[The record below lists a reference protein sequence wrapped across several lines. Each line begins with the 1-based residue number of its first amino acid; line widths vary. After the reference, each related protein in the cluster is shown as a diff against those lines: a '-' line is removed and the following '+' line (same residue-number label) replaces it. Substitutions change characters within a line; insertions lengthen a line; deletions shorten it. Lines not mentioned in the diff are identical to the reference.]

1 MEDYQIV
8 DLYWARSE
16 HAIRETDEK
25 YGRLLQ
31 SISYSLLSSRE
42 DAEECV
48 NDTYM
53 EAWQRMPEDRPI
65 YLGAYLSKIIRCL
78 SVDRFRAT
86 HRQKRGGMGQILEEL
101 TECIPGGESPQE
113 AYENRELARVINGFL
128 EELDEEKRRMFVR
141 RYFYSD
147 SVEAIA
153 NRLKVSVSKVKTM
166 LFRLRGALKRRLE
179 EEGISL

>member
-31 SISYSLLSSRE
+31 SISYSLL
-42 DAEECV
+42 
-48 NDTYM
+48 
-53 EAWQRMPEDRPI
+53 
-65 YLGAYLSKIIRCL
+65 
-78 SVDRFRAT
+78 DRFRAT

-147 SVEAIA
+147 SVDAIA
-153 NRLKVSVSKVKTM
+153 NRLKVSVSKVKTT
-166 LFRLRGALKRRLE
+166 LFRLRGELKRRLE

>member
-128 EELDEEKRRMFVR
+128 EDLDEEKRRMFVR

-153 NRLKVSVSKVKTM
+153 NRLKVSVSKVKTT
-166 LFRLRGALKRRLE
+166 LFRLRGELKRRLE

>member
-31 SISYSLLSSRE
+31 GISYSLLSSRE

-147 SVEAIA
+147 SVDAIA
-153 NRLKVSVSKVKTM
+153 NRLKVSVSKVKTT
-166 LFRLRGALKRRLE
+166 LFRLRGELRRRLE

>member
-128 EELDEEKRRMFVR
+128 EDLDEEKRRMFVR

-153 NRLKVSVSKVKTM
+153 NRLKVSVSKVKTT
-166 LFRLRGALKRRLE
+166 LFRLRGELKRRLE
-179 EEGISL
+179 EEGIRL

>member
-128 EELDEEKRRMFVR
+128 EDLDEEKRRMFVR

-153 NRLKVSVSKVKTM
+153 NRLKVSASKVKTT
-166 LFRLRGALKRRLE
+166 LFRLRGELKRRLE

>member
-113 AYENRELARVINGFL
+113 AYENCELARVINGFL

-147 SVEAIA
+147 SVDAIA
-153 NRLKVSVSKVKTM
+153 NRMKVSVSKVKTT
-166 LFRLRGALKRRLE
+166 LFRLRGELKRRLE

>member
-153 NRLKVSVSKVKTM
+153 NRMKVSVSKVKTT
-166 LFRLRGALKRRLE
+166 LFRLRGELKRRLE

>member
-147 SVEAIA
+147 SVDAIA
-153 NRLKVSVSKVKTM
+153 NRLKVSASKVKTT
-166 LFRLRGALKRRLE
+166 LFRLRGELKRRLE

>member
-128 EELDEEKRRMFVR
+128 EDLDEEKRRMFVR

-147 SVEAIA
+147 SVDAIA
-153 NRLKVSVSKVKTM
+153 NRLKVSVSKVKTT
-166 LFRLRGALKRRLE
+166 LFRLRGELKRRLE

>member
-147 SVEAIA
+147 SVDAIA
-153 NRLKVSVSKVKTM
+153 NRMKVSVSKVKTT
-166 LFRLRGALKRRLE
+166 LFRLRGELKRRLE

>member
-128 EELDEEKRRMFVR
+128 EDLDEEKRRMFVR

-166 LFRLRGALKRRLE
+166 LFRLRGELKRRLE

>member
-16 HAIRETDEK
+16 HAIRETDVK
-25 YGRLLQ
+25 YGRLLNG
-31 SISYSLLSSRE
+31 ISYSLLSSHE

-78 SVDRFRAT
+78 SVDRFRAI

-113 AYENRELARVINGFL
+113 AYENRELSEVINRFL
-128 EELDEEKRRMFVR
+128 EGLDEEKRRMFVR

-153 NRLKVSVSKVKTM
+153 GRLGVSNSKVKTA
-166 LFRLRGALKRRLE
+166 LFRLRGELRQRLE